1 MKTRTV
7 LACGIAAMFVV
18 GSANAATIHLVD
30 LGITDARAAKDFQ
43 IAAAYWGSM
52 FTNNVTIDLGV
63 GFHSLPPQVIG
74 STGSAQQVYFTSDW
88 IDQVNA
94 TKSGST
100 FDQNLVLPTLNGAGG
115 INVIVNGANAGGTTT
130 SAASQIY
137 TTNTTT
143 ANYYLSLNTAV
154 VKAIGGTAQYDPDD
168 NPLHLDGAVTFSSDF
183 NFSFNSNNGVSG
195 SQIDF
200 LGVAIHEIGHALG
213 FVSGV
218 DTYDYFGAPNGP
230 GAGGGDQLNDDYAV
244 LSALDMFRY
253 SNDPHHLGPGG
264 AQLDETVGTASYFST
279 DGGDTALF
287 GNSFATGAFN
297 GDGDQASH
305 WKDSASCSGLVQLG
319 IMDPTFCYGQ
329 VGVVKAL
336 DLAAFDA
343 IGWNVSI
350 DELANNGN
358 YARTTAQIYAQF
370 ATRAPEPSS
379 WALMLSGFGLV
390 GAVMRRRR
398 TVVSF
403 G

>member
-1 MKTRTV
+1 MTLKAA
-7 LACGIAAMFVV
+7 LACGTAAAILAV

-30 LGITDARAAKDFQ
+30 LGVADARAAKDFQ

-63 GFHSLPPQVIG
+63 GFHSLPPHVIG
-74 STGSAQQVYFTSDW
+74 STNSAQQVYFTSDW

-100 FDQNLVLPTLNGAGG
+100 FDQNLVLPALNGAGG
-115 INVIVNGANAGGTTT
+115 INVIVNGADAGGTTT
-130 SAASQIY
+130 SAAGQIY

-154 VKAIGGTAQYDPDD
+154 VKAIGGTAEYDPS
-168 NPLHLDGAVTFSSDF
+168 NSLHLDGSVTFSSDF

-200 LGVAIHEIGHALG
+200 LDVAIHEIGHALG

-218 DTYDYFGAPNGP
+218 DTYDYFGAPKGP
-230 GAGGGDQLNDDYAV
+230 GAGSGVQLNDDYAV

-305 WKDSASCSGLVQLG
+305 WKDAAGCSGLAQLG

-329 VGVVKAL
+329 IGVVKAL

-343 IGWNVSI
+343 IGWNLTV
-350 DELANNGN
+350 DELAGNGG
-358 YARTTAQIYAQF
+358 YARTTAQIYSQF
-370 ATRAPEPSS
+370 ANVPEPAS
-379 WALMLSGFGLV
+379 WALMLGGFGLV

-398 TVVSF
+398 IAVSF